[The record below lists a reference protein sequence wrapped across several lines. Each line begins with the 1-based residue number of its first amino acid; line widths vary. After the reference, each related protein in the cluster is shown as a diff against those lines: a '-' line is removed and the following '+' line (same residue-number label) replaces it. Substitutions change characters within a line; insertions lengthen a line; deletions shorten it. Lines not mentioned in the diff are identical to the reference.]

1 MRWMSPSPGT
11 PFGASLNS
19 RKVTTELGLPSSSP
33 KYVWYR
39 NVVSKLSVFLTNR
52 SPMTRHQKSTLAT
65 TSRVTPV
72 KWCGPLSGCFMRSP
86 PRLSRKICTFDIARQ
101 YLRTDDAH
109 RAPYDRRPG
118 GRPPE
123 GRDPRRRADGGDEA
137 APGRD
142 RAGLWRVDHS
152 GTRSVGRA
160 AARGPRPAPPA
171 ARRRR
176 LPAVG

>member
-52 SPMTRHQKSTLAT
+52 SPMTLHQKSTLVT

-86 PRLSRKICTFDIARQ
+86 PRRCAAAKICTIDSTRQ
-101 YLRTDDAH
+101 YLRPDDADRPAH
-109 RAPYDRRPG
+109 HRRPG
-118 GRPPE
+118 GRAPE
-123 GRDPRRRADGGDEA
+123 GRDPCRRAPGGDQA
-137 APGRD
+137 APGR
-142 RAGLWRVDHS
+142 AC
-152 GTRSVGRA
+152 
-160 AARGPRPAPPA
+160 PE
-171 ARRRR
+171 
-176 LPAVG
+176 